1 MGEDVLVVVVAGIIS
16 LEDWSNS
23 FHPIIELQ
31 YVRPD
36 TDNEFEYFLTLEAI
50 NHSIIILI
58 TLNDRAVKSYVDT
71 IVRELFDFPRV
82 VFWRQHSRSLAVDV
96 ASISVYHSAAGRLRR
111 IGRNIRVYFHTRGR
125 RFEAGGFASCSGR
138 VSALIGGGACI

>member
-1 MGEDVLVVVVAGIIS
+1 MGEDVLVVVLARIIS

-50 NHSIIILI
+50 N
-58 TLNDRAVKSYVDT
+58 
-71 IVRELFDFPRV
+71 
-82 VFWRQHSRSLAVDV
+82 
-96 ASISVYHSAAGRLRR
+96 
-111 IGRNIRVYFHTRGR
+111 
-125 RFEAGGFASCSGR
+125 
-138 VSALIGGGACI
+138 